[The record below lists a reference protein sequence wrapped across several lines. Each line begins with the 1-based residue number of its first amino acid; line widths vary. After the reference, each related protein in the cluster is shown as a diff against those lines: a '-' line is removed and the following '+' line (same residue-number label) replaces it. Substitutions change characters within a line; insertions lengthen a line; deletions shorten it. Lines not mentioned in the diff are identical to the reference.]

1 MLSTAELQAALKDL
15 LRFEMTTDE
24 VKTMHEFFRAKFRK
38 PEVKRA
44 EFVEQINKQL
54 VRKYESNGATQA

>member
-1 MLSTAELQAALKDL
+1 MKDL